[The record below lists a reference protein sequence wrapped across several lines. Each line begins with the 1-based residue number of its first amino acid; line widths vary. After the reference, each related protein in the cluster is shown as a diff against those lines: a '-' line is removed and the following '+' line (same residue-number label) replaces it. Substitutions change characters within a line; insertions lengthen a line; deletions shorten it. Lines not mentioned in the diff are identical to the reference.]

1 MYSSTHPSKVHINQ
15 NQFFFPSSSLEGP
28 TKKWGF
34 FTLLIFTRPGHD
46 PKNYVAVFCGNFEGG
61 NYAFLGKG
69 GPSLGHL
76 KLDHFDI
83 VDFHSACTMCGE
95 ARVASASCPLVTMPN
110 TADQHPALH
119 SSTCHYTSTPYH
131 HDITLHNITPLHYTS
146 TPYHCNTWH

>member
-1 MYSSTHPSKVHINQ
+1 MLRGRLEFFKKFIQIRTSAHPRD
-15 NQFFFPSSSLEGP
+15 SLC
-28 TKKWGF
+28 
-34 FTLLIFTRPGHD
+34 L
-46 PKNYVAVFCGNFEGG
+46 
-61 NYAFLGKG
+61 G

-110 TADQHPALH
+110 TADQRPALH
-119 SSTCHYTSTPYH
+119 LSTCHYTSTPYH

-146 TPYHCNTWH
+146 TPYHTALPYIQKRITSADSAFQYEKNLRKKCVNSHDKFREKVRKSSK